1 MTDVLINDETLRR
14 AMRDPRYWQWSHP
27 DRETY
32 RDWVSRGFQALE
44 RSGRNGGRR
53 EVQVRAHTRRRNGRE
68 ERVGSYTQSRGAA
81 AAEGGRSPAGVPET
95 AVSPAEAPARPT
107 LVAFVGGAGDAKSGL
122 VRDFQTTFG
131 GQVPNG
137 RSIYVPHDG
146 RLEILRQIGDVPYG
160 TRIVLIGHSWGGD
173 TAARVAAELGQRGRP
188 VDLLL
193 TVDPVG
199 SAGKAT
205 DNPMRADFL
214 RSVSV
219 GAREWTNVE
228 AVGGGTFE
236 GSNILAALGGPYGDG
251 PREFATRHIEANF
264 RHGDFRDL
272 LRAADPEGG
281 NDWLRVMGR

>member
-32 RDWVSRGFQALE
+32 RDWVGAGFQALE
-44 RSGRNGGRR
+44 RSARNGGRR

-68 ERVGSYTQSRGAA
+68 ERVGAYTQSRGAA
-81 AAEGGRSPAGVPET
+81 AAEGGRSPAGMPET
-95 AVSPAEAPARPT
+95 AVSPAEASARPT
-107 LVAFVGGAGDAKSGL
+107 LVVFVGGALDARSAI
-122 VRDFQTTFG
+122 VSRFRDEFG
-131 GQVPNG
+131 GQIPNG

-188 VDLLL
+188 VDLLV

-214 RSVSV
+214 RSVSD
-219 GAREWTNVE
+219 GAREWINVE
-228 AVGGGTFE
+228 AVGGGSFE
-236 GSNILAALGGPYGDG
+236 RSNMLAAVGGPYGDG
-251 PREFATRHIEANF
+251 PREFATRHVQANI
-264 RHGDFRDL
+264 RHGEFGGL
-272 LRAADPEGG
+272 LRAADPQGG
-281 NDWLRVMGR
+281 GQWLRVIGR